1 MSVEE
6 RALRAR
12 NLRTLALLGSV
23 FLLPLLAAF
32 CTYYGSSWR
41 PAGRLNHG
49 ELLNPARPLPQT
61 PLPSVPGQ
69 PAAPAPLF
77 GGQWSLVYVGAG
89 DCPAECAAV
98 LTLMRQTRL
107 ALNQDMD
114 RVRRVFLVSADCCP
128 KRELLQEHPGL
139 IVADATGNAGAALLR
154 QFPAGA
160 RASRLFIVDPLG
172 NLILSYDARQNPRGL
187 LEDLKRLLRLSH
199 VG

>member
-49 ELLNPARPLPQT
+49 ELLSPARPLPQT
-61 PLPSVPGQ
+61 PLSAVPGQ
-69 PAAPAPLF
+69 PALPAPLLR
-77 GGQWSLVYVGAG
+77 GQWALVYVGAG

-98 LTLMRQTRL
+98 LTVMRQTRL
-107 ALNQDMD
+107 ALNQDMG
-114 RVRRVFLVSADCCP
+114 RVRRVFLVSAECCP
-128 KRELLQEHPGL
+128 KPELLQEHPGL
-139 IVADATGNAGAALLR
+139 IVADATGHAGAALIE
-154 QFPAGA
+154 QFPQA